1 MKFMK
6 NKYISCLLSLVVLL
20 AFRLYSQDLP
30 SLNSEGNINFL
41 AENNSS
47 IKSLDQYT
55 LDDLLDAQLI
65 LLDIYNV
72 DNETSYEDANQ
83 RSDEFIFDSL
93 AEISYKIASIFF
105 QNYSQSQNLDD
116 VFNAIPHIELA
127 TEIRP
132 NNFAHQLFKGNLFY
146 LVKKF
151 DSYFIDAIIAYEM
164 SGELIFESKQSFL
177 ALVELYLHQR
187 LPDEAND
194 LFLKMVS
201 IDPDWV
207 FSNAFDLFLTAFLA
221 SNERQI
227 QLTDFKELENKYT
240 IQYPQI
246 YLTQAIIY
254 SSLNDLDS
262 LEEAFNKYKA
272 AKTFKEISG
281 MEEKEQALT
290 SYITS
295 RKASNG

>member
-1 MKFMK
+1 MEFVKR
-6 NKYISCLLSLVVLL
+6 KYISRLLSLLVLL
-20 AFRLYSQDLP
+20 SFTLYSQEST
-30 SLNSEGNINFL
+30 SLKAEGDINTL
-41 AENNSS
+41 AENDTPY
-47 IKSLDQYT
+47 KSLDKYT

-65 LLDIYNV
+65 LLDVYNV
-72 DNETSYEDANQ
+72 DQEISDENANQ
-83 RSDEFIFDSL
+83 RTDEFIFDSL

-116 VFNAIPHIELA
+116 VLNAIPHIELA

-132 NNFAHQLFKGNLFY
+132 NNFAYQLFKGNLFY
-146 LVKKF
+146 LVKRF
-151 DSYFIDAIIAYEM
+151 DSYYVDAIIAYEM

-254 SSLNDLDS
+254 SSLDDLDS

-272 AKTFKEISG
+272 AKTFNEISD

-290 SYITS
+290 AYITS
-295 RKASNG
+295 RKSSNG

>member
-1 MKFMK
+1 MKRE
-6 NKYISCLLSLVVLL
+6 YISRLLSLLVLL
-20 AFRLYSQDLP
+20 SFTLYSQEST
-30 SLNSEGNINFL
+30 SLKSEGDINTL
-41 AENNSS
+41 AENDSS
-47 IKSLDQYT
+47 YKSLDQYT
-55 LDDLLDAQLI
+55 LDELLDAQLI

-72 DNETSYEDANQ
+72 DNEISDEDANQ

-132 NNFAHQLFKGNLFY
+132 NNFAYQLFKGNLFY
-146 LVKKF
+146 LVKRF
-151 DSYFIDAIIAYEM
+151 DSYYVDAIIAYEM

-290 SYITS
+290 AYITS

>member
-1 MKFMK
+1 
-6 NKYISCLLSLVVLL
+6 
-20 AFRLYSQDLP
+20 LYSQDPP
-30 SLNSEGNINFL
+30 SLNTEGNVNVF

-47 IKSLDQYT
+47 YKSLDQHT
-55 LDDLLDAQLI
+55 LDDLLGAQLV

-72 DNETSYEDANQ
+72 DNEISEEDANQ

-132 NNFAHQLFKGNLFY
+132 NNFAYQLFKGNLFY
-146 LVKKF
+146 LVKRF
-151 DSYFIDAIIAYEM
+151 DSYYIDAIIAYEM

-221 SNERQI
+221 SNERHI

-290 SYITS
+290 AYITS

>member
-1 MKFMK
+1 
-6 NKYISCLLSLVVLL
+6 
-20 AFRLYSQDLP
+20 
-30 SLNSEGNINFL
+30 
-41 AENNSS
+41 
-47 IKSLDQYT
+47 
-55 LDDLLDAQLI
+55 
-65 LLDIYNV
+65 
-72 DNETSYEDANQ
+72 
-83 RSDEFIFDSL
+83 
-93 AEISYKIASIFF
+93 
-105 QNYSQSQNLDD
+105 
-116 VFNAIPHIELA
+116 
-127 TEIRP
+127 
-132 NNFAHQLFKGNLFY
+132 
-146 LVKKF
+146 
-151 DSYFIDAIIAYEM
+151 M

-290 SYITS
+290 AYITS

>member
-1 MKFMK
+1 
-6 NKYISCLLSLVVLL
+6 
-20 AFRLYSQDLP
+20 
-30 SLNSEGNINFL
+30 
-41 AENNSS
+41 
-47 IKSLDQYT
+47 
-55 LDDLLDAQLI
+55 
-65 LLDIYNV
+65 
-72 DNETSYEDANQ
+72 
-83 RSDEFIFDSL
+83 
-93 AEISYKIASIFF
+93 
-105 QNYSQSQNLDD
+105 
-116 VFNAIPHIELA
+116 
-127 TEIRP
+127 
-132 NNFAHQLFKGNLFY
+132 
-146 LVKKF
+146 
-151 DSYFIDAIIAYEM
+151 M

-254 SSLNDLDS
+254 SSLNDLDLS
-262 LEEAFNKYKA
+262 L
-272 AKTFKEISG
+272 IH
-281 MEEKEQALT
+281 
-290 SYITS
+290 I
-295 RKASNG
+295 